1 MEFSAVA
8 SLVSGIVLIGG
19 LGYKLNAEL
28 SKIRTMLEVFMAK
41 ADAKWEKLED
51 LEGRV
56 KLIEQ
61 KLILKK
67 TGAYEKLH

>member
-1 MEFSAVA
+1 MEFTAVA
-8 SLVSGIVLIGG
+8 SIVSGLVVIGG

-41 ADAKWEKLED
+41 ADAKWEKLDD

-56 KLIEQ
+56 KVLE
-61 KLILKK
+61 KK
-67 TGAYEKLH
+67 VLMKQTGAF

>member
-1 MEFSAVA
+1 MEFTAVV
-8 SLVSGIVLIGG
+8 SIVSGLVVIGG

-41 ADAKWEKLED
+41 ADAKWEKLDD

-56 KLIEQ
+56 KVLE
-61 KLILKK
+61 KK
-67 TGAYEKLH
+67 VLMKQTGAF

>member
-56 KLIEQ
+56 KSIEQ